1 MTEYRIKETVQTFH
15 ENIVE
20 KYTIEKLGSYDIETH
35 WREFCKRH
43 NSSETHTP
51 LHIHDITSA
60 ASKSASGLPANIE
73 RLCYNKME
81 ELLKEEAWVPVR
93 DFFTLEDAKKYL
105 NLLEKANK
113 ANKENKRGMVDLESN
128 VIRKTNI
135 VYP

>member
-1 MTEYRIKETVQTFH
+1 MTEYRIKETVQTFP

-20 KYTIEKLGSYDIETH
+20 KYTIEKLGSYDIETP

-43 NSSETHTP
+43 SSSETYTP
-51 LHIHDITSA
+51 HNIYDIISA
-60 ASKSASGLPANIE
+60 FSKPTSGLPANIE

-81 ELLKEEAWVPVR
+81 ELLKEEAWVPVK
-93 DFFTLEDAKKYL
+93 DFSTLEDAINYL
-105 NLLEKANK
+105 NHLEKAS
-113 ANKENKRGMVDLESN
+113 KENKRGMVDLESN